1 MNIEEEKLIY
11 LNTKYD
17 EEQLKY
23 IYQNNQIIL
32 NIVDRIKIVNH
43 ENHNNYSMIKNK

>member
-1 MNIEEEKLIY
+1 MV
-11 LNTKYD
+11 
-17 EEQLKY
+17 KY

-32 NIVDRIKIVNH
+32 NIVDRIKIVNQ